1 MKKLLKLAFCFCIAL
16 CASFAFAACSGESK
30 PIPPAGGDNGG
41 SGGETQSP
49 VTYSLEIA
57 GVKREFAIGEEFTAD
72 GIVVTLKGGESNK
85 TLSSEEYAVDSS
97 AYKADKAGEYTI
109 VVTLTENSEIT
120 AEYKVIVQTEPPL
133 SDARDDSKWG
143 SDLWL

>member
-1 MKKLLKLAFCFCIAL
+1 M
-16 CASFAFAACSGESK
+16 
-30 PIPPAGGDNGG
+30 
-41 SGGETQSP
+41 
-49 VTYSLEIA
+49 
-57 GVKREFAIGEEFTAD
+57 
-72 GIVVTLKGGESNK
+72 K

-97 AYKADKAGEYTI
+97 AYKSDEAGEYTI